1 MLRETGSRPRLG
13 AWEGMWREADGR
25 PWQGAWEGIGSNGRW
40 REVIHKLAS
49 WIGYWASNCHWTV
62 YCNFK
67 PGMSSSMLQ
76 VKMPEWTVLQERYPW
91 LNYLLLPLGVFGSHS
106 GKYELQGRYGRLG
119 YFLLLLRVLGSQ
131 SGKYAGKKELIFLTR
146 NTWQWPASRNSQ
158 RVSWK
163 VILLSSHHACNR
175 ALADM
180 PVSKLEAKWWA
191 EWWSSGLDS
200 RLNVWCKPKGELKGD
215 PMGWT
220 SCMQQSTCRH
230 ACHLAASWKVSLK
243 VIQWAWQQCDQ
254 ALMVWGGQQHTSAS
268 CKLTELKGDPIGLT
282 AVWPG
287 LDGLRGSTA
296 HIQQAASWQSWKG
309 IQFAWQQCDQAVLV
323 WGALVTAWFQ
333 NMLNSLTTGDKK
345 LK

>member
-1 MLRETGSRPRLG
+1 
-13 AWEGMWREADGR
+13 MWREADGR

-49 WIGYWASNCHWTV
+49 WIGHWASNCHRTV

-91 LNYLLLPLGVFGSHS
+91 LNYVLLPLGVFGSHS

-146 NTWQWPASRNSQ
+146 NDWQLPASRNSQ

-254 ALMVWGGQQHTSAS
+254 ALMVWGGQQHTYSKLQADRAERWSNRLDSSVTRPWWSEGVNSTHTAS
-268 CKLTELKGDPIGLT
+268 CKLTELKGDPICLT
-282 AVWPG
+282 AVWSG
-287 LDGLRGSTA
+287 CFGLRGFSDYMISKYA
-296 HIQQAASWQSWKG
+296 Q
-309 IQFAWQQCDQAVLV
+309 
-323 WGALVTAWFQ
+323 
-333 NMLNSLTTGDKK
+333 
-345 LK
+345 

>member
-49 WIGYWASNCHWTV
+49 WIGHWASNCHWTV

-146 NTWQWPASRNSQ
+146 NAWQLPASRNSQ

-230 ACHLAASWKVSLK
+230 ASNRLDSSVTRPWWSEGVNST
-243 VIQWAWQQCDQ
+243 
-254 ALMVWGGQQHTSAS
+254 HTAS
-268 CKLTELKGDPIGLT
+268 CKLTELKGDPICLT
-282 AVWPG
+282 AVWSG
-287 LDGLRGSTA
+287 CFGLRGFSDCMISKYA
-296 HIQQAASWQSWKG
+296 E
-309 IQFAWQQCDQAVLV
+309 
-323 WGALVTAWFQ
+323 
-333 NMLNSLTTGDKK
+333 
-345 LK
+345 